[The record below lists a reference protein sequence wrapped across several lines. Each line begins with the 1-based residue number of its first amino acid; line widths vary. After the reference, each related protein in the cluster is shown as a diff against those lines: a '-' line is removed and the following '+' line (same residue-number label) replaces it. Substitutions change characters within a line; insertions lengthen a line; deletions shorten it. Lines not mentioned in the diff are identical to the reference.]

1 MKAMTNTQART
12 NALSV
17 SGNNESWKILRAGEI
32 LAVPG
37 QTGMLDAG
45 VPWFRSTEEL
55 DYEDNRLRRHGK
67 LIPPDATYQDLT
79 GGQRALIGVR
89 ATARWCL
96 GRTEKTPLSSVP
108 ALVTGANIKAELD
121 LATAMMTEHT
131 GAWEHATGVGMWLC
145 WVTGATDKPVYL
157 SW

>member
-1 MKAMTNTQART
+1 MAMADIQART
-12 NALSV
+12 DALSV
-17 SGNNESWKILRAGEI
+17 GDESWKILRAGEI

-37 QTGMLDAG
+37 QVGMLDAG

-55 DYEDNRLRRHGK
+55 DDEYERLRRHGR
-67 LIPPDATYQDLT
+67 LLPTGDYTYKDLT
-79 GGQRALIGVR
+79 GGLRALIGVR

-96 GRTEKTPLSSVP
+96 GKAEKTPLSSRP
-108 ALVTGANIKAELD
+108 ALVTGTNIRSEME
-121 LATAMMTEHT
+121 LATEVMDGRT